1 MRQAYDYWQNQPDN
15 YRPPRK
21 NGNRCCEQRRR
32 DVKFT
37 GWRPETRRAKH
48 LRQEPWA
55 PCEPAIRFP
64 THVFPSEAVDHTE
77 PERAAC
83 GLGHARR
90 RTQRPTSAIA
100 ASGGRGC
107 LPLLDGRTRQRP
119 VIHRTH
125 PYSGDCRGIRRLQ
138 GIPSTP

>member
-1 MRQAYDYWQNQPDN
+1 MTRDPQAEDRLRAELAGAGLTGADGLSERPMFGGLCLMRHGHMLAGV
-15 YRPPRK
+15 REGRLM
-21 NGNRCCEQRRR
+21 
-32 DVKFT
+32 
-37 GWRPETRRAKH
+37 
-48 LRQEPWA
+48 LREF
-55 PCEPAIRFP
+55 ERYY
-64 THVFPSEAVDHTE
+64 TDRTV

-83 GLGHARR
+83 GLGLARR
-90 RTQRPTSAIA
+90 RTQRPPSAIA

-125 PYSGDCRGIRRLQ
+125 PYGGDCRGIRRLQ